1 MTKNIFQI
9 KFLVLFILIVIA
21 FVRSPYIFLKG
32 RFMYGD
38 AFFYVN
44 SLSNNWYESL
54 FLIHKEAGYINLFS
68 NISSV
73 INAKTINIEYAP
85 LFNVYFCFLL
95 IIILISLVLFSNII
109 LFKSNFQKYLI
120 CVLLLIAPP
129 FVFEIWLDA
138 LNAQTYLAIITFII
152 LFIEY
157 EKKIQLYLNPVI
169 LVIAGLS
176 GIYSCLLTPLF
187 IIKYYFNRRI
197 INLINSSILLLTS
210 LVQLTIIFISKSSN
224 TLYHGKLDFS
234 ISSNEFISF
243 SYNVLVRTFFS
254 GTFPNYIVSNFKDLK
269 NDKDIILILSIL
281 VFLLFIILF
290 IFFIK
295 KIIKSNKEQ
304 KIIFLTLIYFFLSST
319 FLVIVGGV
327 NDSINGRYAVIPG
340 TCLLL
345 ITFIFSF
352 DKKKNFLNYI
362 SIFLLISILITGTL
376 DFRNQKHITYFDC
389 IDCPHWKDEI
399 QKLKINKEYK
409 VEVWPY
415 TENKKIQINI
425 K

>member
-9 KFLVLFILIVIA
+9 KFLVLFILILIA
-21 FVRSPYIFLKG
+21 IVRSPYIFLKG

-44 SLSNNWYESL
+44 SLNNNWYESL

-73 INAKTINIEYAP
+73 INAKIINIEYAP

-120 CVLLLIAPP
+120 CTLFLIAPP

-138 LNAQTYLAIITFII
+138 LNAQTYLAIITFVI

-197 INLINSSILLLTS
+197 INLINSCILLLTS
-210 LVQLTIIFISKSSN
+210 LVQLTIIFVSKSSN
-224 TLYHGKLDFS
+224 VLSHGKLDFS
-234 ISSNEFISF
+234 ISSSEFISF

-269 NDKDIILILSIL
+269 ND
-281 VFLLFIILF
+281 
-290 IFFIK
+290 
-295 KIIKSNKEQ
+295 
-304 KIIFLTLIYFFLSST
+304 
-319 FLVIVGGV
+319 
-327 NDSINGRYAVIPG
+327 
-340 TCLLL
+340 
-345 ITFIFSF
+345 
-352 DKKKNFLNYI
+352 
-362 SIFLLISILITGTL
+362 
-376 DFRNQKHITYFDC
+376 
-389 IDCPHWKDEI
+389 
-399 QKLKINKEYK
+399 
-409 VEVWPY
+409 
-415 TENKKIQINI
+415 
-425 K
+425 